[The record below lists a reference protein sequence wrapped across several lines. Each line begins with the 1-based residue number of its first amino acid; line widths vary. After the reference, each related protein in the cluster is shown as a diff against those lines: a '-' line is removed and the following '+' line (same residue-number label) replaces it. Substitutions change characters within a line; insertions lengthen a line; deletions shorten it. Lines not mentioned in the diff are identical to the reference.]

1 MNIPRRLLSLPSGT
15 SLQVRF
21 LQNTSVRLWEKYDNE
36 RHYEPGEDPMGRLWH
51 GLTYDFRR
59 WKTRYNKARDDA
71 FKRKNPIAFM
81 KRDIERGAKV
91 AYYAQTELKNRF
103 PFMNFDDIIAGTYG
117 LENEGL
123 IDTWQLLSAIREK
136 NITLGVTYVKGTVE
150 NFAFQRQAGLPDAH
164 DYIQDVDEADSNAL
178 SKRRLTGVYVRPQMV
193 GASARYVR
201 AHFIVNC
208 AGPWAGEIARMA
220 GCGSGQGL
228 SSIPVPIEPR
238 KRVNFVIHAP
248 DVPSFDIPAFTDPEG
263 VFCRPHDAGNN
274 FVCGRIPTRAEDAKT
289 DHSDMS
295 INYDEFYEKVWPIL
309 VSRVPAFKNA
319 KVVNAWSMHNDV
331 NTFDDIPILSEHLQ
345 FPNFYIMS
353 GFGNYGPQMSI
364 AAGKLFSEKIFDGAY
379 TTVNVRKYDMR
390 RIMHGNKVYEPL
402 KSSA

>member
-1 MNIPRRLLSLPSGT
+1 MLPVGFMYLARNQEEADVMKENWK
-15 SLQVRF
+15 LQ
-21 LQNTSVRLWEKYDNE
+21 
-36 RHYEPGEDPMGRLWH
+36 
-51 GLTYDFRR
+51 
-59 WKTRYNKARDDA
+59 
-71 FKRKNPIAFM
+71 
-81 KRDIERGAKV
+81 IERGAKV
-91 AYYAQTELKNRF
+91 GYYAQTELKNRF
-103 PFMNFDDIIAGTYG
+103 PFMNFDDVIAGTYG

-150 NFAFQRQAGLPDAH
+150 NFAFQRQVGLPDAH
-164 DYIQDVDEADSNAL
+164 YYIQDLDEADSNAL
-178 SKRRLTGVYVRPQMV
+178 SKRKLTGAYIRPQMV

-201 AHFIVNC
+201 SHFIVNC
-208 AGPWAGEIARMA
+208 AGPWAGEISRMA
-220 GCGSGQGL
+220 GFGTGEGL
-228 SSIPVPIEPR
+228 SSVPVPIEPR

-289 DHSDMS
+289 DHSDMT
-295 INYDEFYEKVWPIL
+295 INYDEFYERVWPIL
-309 VSRVPAFKNA
+309 VARVPAFKNA
-319 KVVNAWSMHNDV
+319 KVVNAWSMYNDV
-331 NTFDDIPILSEHLQ
+331 NTFDDIPIMSEHLQ

-390 RIMHGNKVYEPL
+390 RIMHGNKIQEPL
-402 KSSA
+402 KCSV